1 MPAEPNPL
9 FACEEPPRFG
19 AIETAAIVASIRE
32 LIARQNAG
40 LETIEREAEQTWA
53 GLMDPLTRLSEP
65 LTYAWNL
72 VHHLLSVQNS
82 PDLRTVNESVQG
94 EVVAAS
100 MRLSQ
105 SEPIYRGMK
114 QLMASAEW
122 SRLEQAQQRIVE
134 ANVQAMELSGIG
146 LQDRERERFN
156 EVAKELAELGTK
168 FENNLLDATKAF
180 ALVLTRP
187 EEIDGLPST
196 LLAMAAQAARSNNI
210 DKDATAQRGPW
221 RISLEG
227 PMFVPF
233 MEHSRRADLREQL
246 YRAFITRA
254 SSEKTDNQPV
264 IERILALRREQ
275 ARLLGY
281 TSFAETSVKRKMAR
295 DVPSVEKLLDELRL
309 AAKPR
314 AKEELAELEAFA
326 RAETG
331 DQQLTLKH
339 WDMAFWSERMR
350 ERKFSI
356 SDEQLRP
363 YFPLPRV
370 LDGLFA
376 LAKKVFNISVT
387 PIDGEVPVWHKDVRY
402 FAISDERGARIA
414 SFYLDPYSRPENK
427 RGGAWMNNCLDRKR
441 SGNSLRLPIAYLVC
455 NQSPPADGKPSL
467 MTFREVE
474 TLFHEFGHGLQHML
488 TTVDYSDAAGINN
501 VEWDAVELPSQFME
515 NWCYHRDTL
524 LGLAKHWQ
532 TNEPLPE
539 DIFNRLRAARTF
551 RSASAILRQ
560 VNLSTL
566 DIELHHRFDPS
577 GKESVWSFSRAIAA
591 ENSIIPP
598 LPEDRFLCSF
608 SHIFPGGY
616 AAGYYSYKWAEVLS
630 ADAFGAFEE
639 AGLDDPAAVAKTGAR
654 FRSTVLA
661 LGGSKHPMDVFKAFR
676 GRPPTT
682 EALLKQ
688 HGLMGQSQR

>member
-9 FACEEPPRFG
+9 FAYEEPPRFG
-19 AIETAAIVASIRE
+19 AIEIGSIVASIRE

-40 LETIEREAEQTWA
+40 LEQIEREAKPTWA
-53 GLMDPLTRLSEP
+53 GFMDPLTRLSEP
-65 LTYAWNL
+65 LSYAWNV

-82 PDLRTVNESVQG
+82 PELRQANETVQG

-105 SEPIYRGMK
+105 SGPVYRGMK
-114 QLMASAEW
+114 QLQASSEW
-122 SRLEQAQQRIVE
+122 SSLEQAQQRIVE
-134 ANVQAMELSGIG
+134 ANVMAMELSGIG
-146 LQDRERERFN
+146 LQGQERERFN
-156 EVAKELAELGTK
+156 AMAQELAELGTK
-168 FENNLLDATKAF
+168 FENNVLDATKSY
-180 ALVLTRP
+180 ALVLTKL
-187 EEIDGLPST
+187 EETDGLPWT
-196 LLAMAAQAARSNNI
+196 LLALAAQSARSNGI
-210 DKDATAQRGPW
+210 DKDATAQGGPW

-233 MEHSRRADLREQL
+233 MEHSRRADLREKL

-254 SSEKTDNQPV
+254 SSGETDNQPV
-264 IERILALRREQ
+264 IERILTLRRDQ

-281 TSFAETSVKRKMAR
+281 ASFAETSVKRKMAR

-309 AAKPR
+309 AAKPH
-314 AKEELAELEAFA
+314 AKAELSELEAFA

-331 DQQLTLKH
+331 DRNLALRH
-339 WDMAFWSERMR
+339 WDMAFWAERMR
-350 ERKFSI
+350 ERKYSI

-363 YFPLPRV
+363 YFSLPRV
-370 LDGLFA
+370 LDGLFT
-376 LAKKVFNISVT
+376 LAKKLFNITVA
-387 PIDGEVPVWHKDVRY
+387 PADGEVPVWNPDVRY
-402 FAISDERGARIA
+402 FAISDECGARIA
-414 SFYLDPYSRPENK
+414 SFFLDPYSRPENK
-427 RGGAWMNNCLDRKR
+427 RGGAWMNQCLDRKR
-441 SGNSLRLPIAYLVC
+441 TGDAVRLPIAYLVC

-524 LGLAKHWQ
+524 MGLAKHWQ
-532 TNEPLPE
+532 NGETLPE
-539 DIFNRLRAARTF
+539 DMFNRLCAARTF
-551 RSASAILRQ
+551 RSATAILRQ
-560 VNLSTL
+560 VNLSTM

-577 GKESVWSFSRAIAA
+577 GKESVWSFSQRIAA
-591 ENSIIPP
+591 QNSIILP
-598 LPEDRFLCSF
+598 LPEDRFLCGF

-639 AGLDDPAAVAKTGAR
+639 TGLDDPAAVAKTGAR

-682 EALLKQ
+682 AALFRQ
-688 HGLMGQSQR
+688 HGLSA